1 MLRAEVL
8 DAERHFLGDVGEQ
21 RVILNHVAPF
31 QYLFEVVG
39 ISAVLFESLNA
50 RWVAARWRG
59 GRLFLLPGR
68 NRFLFLFA
76 AHASEGGMGTGGES
90 VRQAQLGAVLEWEAA
105 TRGEAA
111 SALACKRPQTYKTKT
126 KTPLKHSSLGFE
138 MGVTDLRG
146 G

>member
-1 MLRAEVL
+1 VLRAEVL

-31 QYLFEVVG
+31 QYLFVVVG

-50 RWVAARWRG
+50 RWVAARRRG

-68 NRFLFLFA
+68 NRFLFSFA
-76 AHASEGGMGTGGES
+76 AHASEGGMGTGAES

-105 TRGEAA
+105 TRGWRG
-111 SALACKRPQTYKTKT
+111 CQRPCMQSD
-126 KTPLKHSSLGFE
+126 LKQKK
-138 MGVTDLRG
+138 LR
-146 G
+146 